1 MGIGNNQQPGDMKQS
16 FWATLPGMI
25 TQIITLLS
33 ALGGLLVVLNNLG
46 VIEIG
51 ATATPTPTH
60 TMTASAAPNDTN
72 TPTQKPPAPTNSPTP
87 VISTDTPT
95 RTPTITKTPTAT
107 STATL
112 YPGEPILLIIARP
125 GLNFRRGPGWDDPY
139 GPAIG
144 LVPYGET
151 VRLLGRTEAWT
162 WYQIECPIGINLE
175 EGCWV
180 TADEGYS
187 SALNVDDVPVV
198 DHPPTITP
206 GPTATQTPPG

>member
-16 FWATLPGMI
+16 FWATLPGII

-51 ATATPTPTH
+51 ATATPTPTY
-60 TMTASAAPNDTN
+60 TATASA
-72 TPTQKPPAPTNSPTP
+72 TPTDTRTLTQNPPTP
-87 VISTDTPT
+87 TYTQTPVTPTDTPT
-95 RTPTITKTPTAT
+95 RTPTITRTPTAT

-112 YPGEPILLIIARP
+112 YPGEPLLLIIARP
-125 GLNFRRGPGWDDPY
+125 GLKFRRGPGWVEPY
-139 GPAIG
+139 GPEID
-144 LVPYGET
+144 LVFYGET

-162 WYQIECPIGINLE
+162 WYQIECPIGIHLE
-175 EGCWV
+175 TGCWV

-198 DHPPTITP
+198 EPPPTITP